1 MSIIRKVYVTDE
13 VNDTTMTVNSEGRG
27 DIVQHAHIDSGAT
40 HFHLAGLGI
49 ATTRYIL
56 IDISDTTNYPH
67 SNTTYAHVEWV
78 QLEVDGSAAAAY
90 TVNFGFLENVDTDN
104 GDRYVVKH
112 WSGTRTAG
120 QSIRQL
126 DNLYPNGWRMRSG
139 SLATHAIS
147 LNDANYQTDVNL
159 PTTLSP
165 GAAATAPGDGDVI
178 LEVIVT
184 AGTIDIAVELGYHS
198 H

>member
-1 MSIIRKVYVTDE
+1 MSLFGVIRDALTG
-13 VNDTTMTVNSEGRG
+13 TTMTVNSEGRA
-27 DIVQHAHIDSGAT
+27 DVVQHAHIDSGAI
-40 HFHLAGLGI
+40 HFHLAGLGV

-67 SNTTYAHVEWV
+67 NNTDYAHIEWIE
-78 QLEVDGSAAAAY
+78 LEVDGSAAAAY
-90 TVNFGFLENVDTDN
+90 TVNLGFLENVDADN
-104 GDRYVVKH
+104 GDRYIVKH

-126 DNLYPNGWRMRSG
+126 DNLYPNGWRMRSEN
-139 SLATHAIS
+139 LATHAIS

-159 PTTLSP
+159 PSTLSP
-165 GAAATAPGDGDVI
+165 GVADTPSGNSDVI
-178 LEVIVT
+178 LEIDVT
-184 AGTIDIAVELGYHS
+184 AGTIDIAFEIGYHS